1 MLLLKILTEAL
12 KLFFLRTADFFAA
25 AFSFYAPLALI
36 PLTYISIQIVGL
48 FYGQE
53 VTAKIITDWGS
64 VFGAE
69 LLLVIKAAVSNLS
82 IASETTGSPVL
93 GIVLFSGVC
102 ILAFNVLGSG
112 FQTLWGVSRFGFTN
126 WLRRSLRSVF
136 FIFILQIYLTLV
148 IGFEIF
154 LSAYEVKLD
163 LLFGS
168 LFLFLITTMFFVIL
182 YRWLTATP
190 PSWAGCIYGGV
201 VGSLLLVGARSLVD
215 FYLFTNPVLSF
226 YGGAGL
232 ILVLLVWL
240 YILSS
245 LTFYGATVAT
255 VYDKMTN
262 TN

>member
-1 MLLLKILTEAL
+1 MIFIKIITESL
-12 KLFFLRTADFFAA
+12 KLFFLKTADFFAA

-36 PLTYISIQIVGL
+36 PLIYISIRIVGL
-48 FYGQE
+48 LYGEE
-53 VTAKIITDWGS
+53 VTTKIITDWGS

-82 IASETTGSPVL
+82 IASSTSNSPVF
-93 GIVLFSGVC
+93 GVVLFSGVC

-112 FQTLWGVSRFGFTN
+112 FQTLWGVSRFGFAN
-126 WLRRSLRSVF
+126 WIRRSLRSLL
-136 FIFILQIYLTLV
+136 FIFILQFYLTLI

-154 LSAYEVKLD
+154 LSAYEVRLD

-168 LFLFLITTMFFVIL
+168 LFLFFITTLFFVIL
-182 YRWLTATP
+182 YRWLTSTP
-190 PSWAGCIYGGV
+190 PSWAGCIYGGT

-245 LTFYGATVAT
+245 LTFFGATVAT
-255 VYDKMTN
+255 VYDKMTK